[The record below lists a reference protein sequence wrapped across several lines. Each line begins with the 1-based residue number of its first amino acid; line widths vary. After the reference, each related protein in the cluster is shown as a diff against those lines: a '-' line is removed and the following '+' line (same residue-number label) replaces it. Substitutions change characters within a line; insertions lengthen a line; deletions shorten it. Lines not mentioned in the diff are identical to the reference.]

1 MTFLN
6 VLHNLFIHITL
17 NLPTFDIDASDIAF
31 ASIVTLP
38 FWALVCSCIVEFT
51 AEPKPLLPVTWEK
64 VARARLKG
72 TGDLW
77 SAVVASI
84 HTNHGKLEGDI
95 WRQFSKIK
103 IEKALSVTLE
113 LFPITGSSPYLTGN
127 GQSKGCLTVLLYM
140 RGINPSLFLFS
151 FLVGA

>member
-6 VLHNLFIHITL
+6 ILHDLTLYVSL
-17 NLPTFDIDASDIAF
+17 NLPTLDIDASDIAF
-31 ASIVTLP
+31 ITVITLWIAG
-38 FWALVCSCIVEFT
+38 FVCSCVMEFCT
-51 AEPKPLLPVTWEK
+51 PEPKPLLPVTWEK

-103 IEKALSVTLE
+103 IEK
-113 LFPITGSSPYLTGN
+113 SSIGDFRAVSHN
-127 GQSKGCLTVLLYM
+127 
-140 RGINPSLFLFS
+140 RFISLPDWQWS
-151 FLVGA
+151 E